1 MNSFRRRRPARPG
14 LSVLVMSLIAVAGC
28 SSADDGGSAAV
39 PSAGAAA
46 TKLCRKLDGEL
57 PRKVDGL
64 GRRDPQPAS
73 SLTAGWGDAVIIL
86 RCGVPQPP
94 KMIDPGVA
102 EGRDADAVAGAVDGV
117 DWLMEKRDGG
127 AYRFTTANRSA
138 YVEVSVTADRAGEDT
153 SPILV
158 GLAPA
163 IKKAIPEGVAS

>member
-127 AYRFTTANRSA
+127 AYRFTTANRSV
-138 YVEVSVTADRAGEDT
+138 YVEVSVTAERAAEDT

-163 IKKAIPEGVAS
+163 IKKAVPVGVAS

>member
-1 MNSFRRRRPARPG
+1 MNSYRHRRPTRLG
-14 LSVLVMSLIAVAGC
+14 LPVLAASLIAVAGC

-39 PSAGAAA
+39 PSPGAAA
-46 TKLCRKLDGEL
+46 TKLCRKLDGVL

-64 GRRDPQPAS
+64 GRRDPQPPS

-94 KMIDPGVA
+94 KMVDPGVA
-102 EGRDADAVAGAVDGV
+102 EGRDDDAVAGAVDGV

-127 AYRFTTANRSA
+127 DYRFTTANRAA
-138 YVEVSVTADRAGEDT
+138 YVEVTVATDRAGEDT
-153 SPILV
+153 SSILV

-163 IKKAIPEGVAS
+163 IKKAVPEGVAS